1 MIQEQNLLASRFS
14 LGQHKGELPVLIH
27 LSVKRASSLSGR
39 DWGTSDSCLRFSSF
53 VERCK
58 EKLSFPPVYLLYSH
72 ATTTLTTLLTP
83 DVWGYFY
90 PHPAILSHPLGVLP
104 CNSVL
109 TFSVWR

>member
-1 MIQEQNLLASRFS
+1 MASRFS
-14 LGQHKGELPVLIH
+14 LGQHKGDLPVLTH
-27 LSVKRASSLSGR
+27 LSVKRASSQSGR
-39 DWGTSDSCLRFSSF
+39 DWGTSDNYLRFSSF

-58 EKLSFPPVYLLYSH
+58 KLSFPPVYLLYSH
-72 ATTTLTTLLTP
+72 ATTTLLTP

-109 TFSVWR
+109 TLWLEIASDPPG